1 MSSPTKIQASPKGIR
16 EGTRVI
22 LREIT
27 ATLNNSPPSKT
38 QMSGNEAS
46 KKSTPEHEVKVKF
59 AREFAD
65 AEIYPPAVCPT
76 TIITPVESNS
86 ISTASSF
93 QSLTST
99 LSTKS
104 SSGICV
110 DSPSRSNDNSYN
122 NLNDTG
128 LDDLISACARI
139 RLEDSVINS
148 GDQSFGDVTFASAT
162 DELQLD
168 RTLDVTRSGTVS
180 PVEGNATQ
188 TINTP
193 VNDAQ
198 TVFPNSPSSCDLNS
212 TWNTNTPT
220 ADTNVL
226 EIVQNNATLN
236 TSAEQISP
244 EYSTAPDLHTNFSI
258 KSPVNES
265 NVEPSNCSHYLEA
278 IESSVTNN
286 SQVLIS
292 PPISSDDFNNSEFKK
307 PLPIDDLKVSK
318 HVLNAN
324 IVSLDS
330 LESNKFIETPLEIP
344 TDSTFKLN
352 ETISLEAP
360 GDLENINSLAIETNL
375 DKIITENISTIPV
388 TDNISDHVELITKTP
403 EIFVEGTKI
412 PEIEI
417 SEANEVRSEPVCELE
432 STLLVDGIN
441 FTSSSEDLQESLNR
455 EAELKEKQE
464 TDIPVCPVIEG
475 LNLPNDYVN
484 FTPQRQS
491 TSLVSGIIQPDTKI
505 EESFKNLDLPESK
518 FFDVE
523 NAPPLDPPLD
533 FDQLNLET
541 ENIIKDIH
549 NSFTGLETEKF
560 VPASPD
566 QFCDPSQFD
575 FLLAKTE
582 NCRGDRLRSDS
593 LFTKFDPLVA
603 ETSMLPQGNGTS
615 PPPSND
621 ERNGEKDTSL
631 PNNITPKRNPAIA
644 AIDRLLFYSPMTP
657 DNIKIQ
663 VSEKKESVEKTE
675 SPVPVVDSAMASEL
689 ELVRSTVLQLEEQL
703 EKQKQSYEKQS
714 DEKDKKNKSL
724 QEMVAQ
730 LQRQLTHEIQLKD
743 EMTAIVDEH
752 EKSISRLVA
761 EREKSRNDLDTEK
774 AFLLRELADTK
785 KHLEA
790 SEASFNDVHAK
801 YEKIK
806 QTMTM
811 YTNNEVTLRESLENN
826 VEVMKGLQSR
836 YEQIKLHAAT
846 RLEKANQDLEM
857 MQKQH
862 ESEII
867 KLRAMLKKEELKCNS
882 LTEMIDQ
889 KAKENKELTKI
900 LDDVI
905 ARVNPN
911 DK

>member
-1 MSSPTKIQASPKGIR
+1 MEYINRLLHRSPNTSASP
-16 EGTRVI
+16 
-22 LREIT
+22 
-27 ATLNNSPPSKT
+27 SPEPR
-38 QMSGNEAS
+38 SGNETL

-65 AEIYPPAVCPT
+65 ADIYPPAVYPT
-76 TIITPVESNS
+76 TIITPAESNS

-104 SSGICV
+104 SSGICA
-110 DSPSRSNDNSYN
+110 DSPSRSNDNSCN

-139 RLEDSVINS
+139 RLEDSIINP
-148 GDQSFGDVTFASAT
+148 GDQSFGDVSFSSAT
-162 DELQLD
+162 DELELG
-168 RTLDVTRSGTVS
+168 RTLDVTRSGSVS
-180 PVEGNATQ
+180 PVEGNASQ

-193 VNDAQ
+193 VNDTQ
-198 TVFPNSPSSCDLNS
+198 TVFLNSSSHSDLNS
-212 TWNTNTPT
+212 TWITNAPT
-220 ADTNVL
+220 VDTHVV

-244 EYSTAPDLHTNFSI
+244 EYSTASDLHTHFSI

-265 NVEPSNCSHYLEA
+265 NVEPTDCSQYLEA
-278 IESSVTNN
+278 LESSVTNN
-286 SQVLIS
+286 SQVLKS
-292 PPISSDDFNNSEFKK
+292 PPISSDDFNNISNNSEFKK
-307 PLPIDDLKVSK
+307 PLPVDDLKVSK
-318 HVLNAN
+318 HVLNTD
-324 IVSLDS
+324 IVSSDL
-330 LESNKFIETPLEIP
+330 LEPNKFIETPLEIP
-344 TDSTFKLN
+344 AGSDFKLN

-360 GDLENINSLAIETNL
+360 GDLENINSLEIETNSH
-375 DKIITENISTIPV
+375 KIITDNISTIPV
-388 TDNISDHVELITKTP
+388 TDNISDQVELIIKTP
-403 EIFVEGTKI
+403 EIFVEETKI
-412 PEIEI
+412 SEIKV
-417 SEANEVRSEPVCELE
+417 SEANEVKSEPVGDLE

-455 EAELKEKQE
+455 EVEQKEKQE
-464 TDIPVCPVIEG
+464 TDIPVSPVNEG
-475 LNLPNDYVN
+475 LNLPNDYVD

-491 TSLVSGIIQPDTKI
+491 TSLVSGIIQPNTKI
-505 EESFKNLDLPESK
+505 DESFKNLDLPESK

-541 ENIIKDIH
+541 ENIIKNIH
-549 NSFTGLETEKF
+549 NSFTGLNTEKF
-560 VPASPD
+560 VPATSD
-566 QFCDPSQFD
+566 LFRDASQFD
-575 FLLAKTE
+575 FLLEKKE

-603 ETSMLPQGNGTS
+603 ETSMLPQGNGAS

-675 SPVPVVDSAMASEL
+675 SPVPVVDSSMANEL

-703 EKQKQSYEKQS
+703 EKQKQSYDKQL

-743 EMTAIVDEH
+743 EITAIVDEH

-761 EREKSRNDLDTEK
+761 EREKSRNDLDVEK

-811 YTNNEVTLRESLENN
+811 YNSNEVTLRESLENN
-826 VEVMKGLQSR
+826 VEVMKGLQNR
-836 YEQIKLHAAT
+836 YEQIKLHAAA
-846 RLEKANQDLEM
+846 RLDKANQDLEM
-857 MQKQH
+857 MRKQH

-889 KAKENKELTKI
+889 KTKENKELTKI